1 MDSQPR
7 RNPAVARDREHVVM
21 EWIDVSVEKLVKE
34 RRQLRIAVVTET
46 YPPEV
51 NGVAMTTGRFVEG
64 MLRLGHQI
72 QLIRPRQ
79 SGERNPATREN
90 MRETLARGVPIPR
103 YESLKMGLP
112 ARSVLI
118 RQWKQERPD
127 IVQVVTE
134 GPLGWSALSAAKR
147 LRLPVVSEFHTQ
159 FDSYSTHYG
168 LGWLRYPVSAYLR
181 KFHNRSD
188 LTLVPT
194 QALRTS
200 LIATG
205 FRSVDVVARGVD
217 TRLFS
222 PAKRDVA
229 LRRTWGAGDD
239 DLVVAY
245 VGRLA
250 PEKNL
255 ELLIQAFS
263 AIREFRA
270 DARLVLVGDGPSRAQ
285 IASIRADGVVLAGMR
300 TGEDLSRHYASADL
314 FLFPSETETFGNV
327 TAEALASGLPVV
339 SYDYAAAAELVR
351 HGQNGLL
358 APLSDSNAF
367 MASAVT
373 ASEAATLARLK
384 PQAAASVA
392 HLEWDAIVARL
403 VERFER
409 VIHCQQGASRVD
421 SRIVLAQD

>member
-1 MDSQPR
+1 
-7 RNPAVARDREHVVM
+7 M
-21 EWIDVSVEKLVKE
+21 EWMDVTVEKMVRE

-64 MLRLGHQI
+64 LLRLGHQI

-79 SGERNPATREN
+79 SGEQEAAGRDNL
-90 MRETLARGVPIPR
+90 RETLARGVPIPR
-103 YESLKMGLP
+103 YDSLKMGLP
-112 ARSVLI
+112 AKSALI
-118 RQWKQERPD
+118 RQWKQDRPD
-127 IVQVVTE
+127 VVQIVTE
-134 GPLGWSALSAAKR
+134 GPLGWSALSAARR
-147 LRLPVVSEFHTQ
+147 LRLPTVSEFHTQ

-181 KFHNRSD
+181 RFHNRSD

-194 QALRTS
+194 QALRTT
-200 LIATG
+200 LIARG
-205 FRSVDVVARGVD
+205 VRSVDVVARGVD
-217 TRLFS
+217 TRLFN
-222 PAKRDVA
+222 PAKRDTT
-229 LRRTWGAGDD
+229 LRKSWGAGDR
-239 DLVVAY
+239 DLVVAC

-263 AIREFRA
+263 AIREFRP
-270 DARLVLVGDGPSRAQ
+270 DARLVLVGDGPSRTQ
-285 IASIRADGVVLAGMR
+285 IASIRTEGIVLAGMR

-339 SYDYAAAAELVR
+339 SYDYAAAAELVL

-358 APLSDSNAF
+358 APFSDSNAF
-367 MASAVT
+367 ITSAVR
-373 ASEAATLARLK
+373 ASDAAMLARLR
-384 PQAAASVA
+384 PHAAASVA
-392 HLEWDAIVARL
+392 HLDWEAVVLRL
-403 VERFER
+403 AERFER
-409 VIHCQQGASRVD
+409 VIHCQEGASHVD

>member
-1 MDSQPR
+1 
-7 RNPAVARDREHVVM
+7 M
-21 EWIDVSVEKLVKE
+21 EWMDVSVEKLVKE

-64 MLRLGHQI
+64 LLRLGHQI
-72 QLIRPRQ
+72 QLVRPRQ
-79 SGERNPATREN
+79 SREQDTASRVN
-90 MRETLARGVPIPR
+90 LRETLARGVPIPR
-103 YESLKMGLP
+103 YDSLKMGLP
-112 ARSVLI
+112 ARSVLLK
-118 RQWKQERPD
+118 QWKQERHD
-127 IVQVVTE
+127 IVQIVTE
-134 GPLGWSALSAAKR
+134 GPLGWSALSAARR

-159 FDSYSTHYG
+159 FDSYSSHYG

-181 KFHNRSD
+181 RFHNRSD

-194 QALRTS
+194 QALRTT
-200 LIATG
+200 LIASG

-217 TRLFS
+217 TRLFN
-222 PAKRDVA
+222 PAKRDTA
-229 LRRTWGAGDD
+229 LRKTWGAHDG

-255 ELLIQAFS
+255 ELLIKAFS

-285 IASIRADGVVLAGMR
+285 IASIRADGIVLAGMR

-351 HGQNGLL
+351 HGHNGLL
-358 APLSDSNAF
+358 APFADSNAF
-367 MASAVT
+367 ITGAVT
-373 ASEAATLARLK
+373 ASEAAVLSRLK
-384 PQAAASVA
+384 PQAAGSVA

-409 VIHCQQGASRVD
+409 VIHCHRGASLVD